1 MMNINIYQINIDR
14 DKDRIAFMSYEALP
28 KFQKSASVKSE
39 IYDKVYSTEVEGN
52 NLEEVYRKFNLDL
65 PADYKARSLSV
76 SDVVEVKEGSDI
88 EPGFYFCDDIGFRKI
103 DFDPSLC
110 SEPKR
115 DSEKI
120 SVIYVEP
127 NKYPRV
133 IEIESTLDAMQS
145 VVNGD
150 IEEYMPFSDEV
161 ALICNEEG
169 KVSGMA
175 PNRAIYAEPQDVD
188 LSYSEM
194 VSRFRDAERNGKEHL
209 SGYIVFSPDSFTK
222 PYSVEERTYIVSSNN
237 KAFQPGM
244 GGYSIYGSSL
254 DGSDVCCRLDGY
266 MANERGG
273 ENGWKIERCYMKED
287 NREMIDIICG
297 SFFICHAPFESEKFQ
312 SMPKDLEK
320 KYLEKFRY
328 PERFIRVNDEIKAVP
343 FKPIS
348 KDRDR

>member
-14 DKDRIAFMSYEALP
+14 DKDRVAFMSYNEFP
-28 KFQKSASVKSE
+28 KFQNSDYVNCAL
-39 IYDKVYSTEVEGN
+39 YDKVYSAEVECN
-52 NLEEVYRKFNLDL
+52 NLEEVYSKFNLDH
-65 PADYKARSLSV
+65 PADYKARSMSV
-76 SDVVEVKEGSDI
+76 SDVVEVKDGIGI
-88 EPGFYFCDDIGFRKI
+88 EPGFYFCDNVGFRKI
-103 DFDPSLC
+103 DFDPALC
-110 SEPKR
+110 SEPRR
-115 DSEKI
+115 DVEKI

-133 IEIESTLDAMQS
+133 IEIENTLAAMQG
-145 VVNGD
+145 VVKGD

-161 ALICNEEG
+161 ALVCNEEG

-175 PNRAIYAEPQDVD
+175 LNRAIYAEPQDVD
-188 LSYSEM
+188 LPYSEM
-194 VSRFRDAERNGKEHL
+194 VSRFRDAERNGKDHL
-209 SGYIVFSPDSFTK
+209 TGYIVFSQDSFTK

-266 MANERGG
+266 MSNERGG
-273 ENGWKIERCYMKED
+273 ENGWKIERCYMKD
-287 NREMIDIICG
+287 NNREMIDIICG

-328 PERFIRVNDEIKAVP
+328 PERFIRVNDKIIAEP